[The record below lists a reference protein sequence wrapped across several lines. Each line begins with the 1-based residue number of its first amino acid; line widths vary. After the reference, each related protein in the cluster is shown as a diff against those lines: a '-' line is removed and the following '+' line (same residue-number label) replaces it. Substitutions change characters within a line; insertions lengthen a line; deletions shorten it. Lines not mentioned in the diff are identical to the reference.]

1 MDTIANEVCIYYDIN
16 LNDLK
21 GRSRIRKIVE
31 AREIFCMLS
40 KVFTKVKTSVIAR
53 YLNRDH
59 STITNAIDK
68 YGDDYKTDKAFRISA
83 DAIAN
88 NLMSYYYETQKY
100 CDA

>member
-21 GRSRIRKIVE
+21 GRSRVRKIVE
-31 AREIFCMLS
+31 AREVFCMLA
-40 KVFTKVKTSVIAR
+40 KVFEKVKNSVIAR

-68 YGDDYKTDKAFRISA
+68 YGDDYKTDRTFRINA

-88 NLMSYYYETQKY
+88 KLISNYATQKHSN
-100 CDA
+100 A